1 MYSLYTFIHY
11 IWILDFFKNKFLKKR
26 FTSQSLLTKKVQQCN
41 ARLMKEWYFKRYIL
55 RETGY
60 RTTEIILKFPL
71 FLIMPMCNSKIL
83 ELHIGVKIGQMEISK
98 KNSAI
103 LYPIFIHIL
112 EKTTNYCISFL
123 NVFFQNLMRLVCQH
137 IFWKNVWLIYISSIR
152 NWIQR
157 GQKW

>member
-1 MYSLYTFIHY
+1 MYCTLYPLYLYNFFKI
-11 IWILDFFKNKFLKKR
+11 FKNKFLKKR

-137 IFWKNVWLIYISSIR
+137 IF
-152 NWIQR
+152 
-157 GQKW
+157 